1 MNLFIYSDESGV
13 FDNTHESIY
22 VYGGIILNDKEEKG
36 IAERKFIAIE
46 NQLRR
51 QNNYTQTE
59 LKANLLKPK
68 DKRLLFYSVKSFLK
82 FGIVIRLNKVHRK
95 IFGDKKTKQ
104 RFLDY
109 AYKLGV
115 KRTLAHLE
123 SKNIFLLSD
132 IENIH
137 FFCDEHTTA
146 TNGKYELREAIEQEL
161 KRGTFNDN
169 YQCFYPPIIPQV
181 KSITLEYR
189 NSETTTLIRAADIIA
204 NRIYFH
210 SKQNTLSTVSD
221 DIIIHLIP

>member
-1 MNLFIYSDESGV
+1 M
-13 FDNTHESIY
+13 
-22 VYGGIILNDKEEKG
+22 
-36 IAERKFIAIE
+36 
-46 NQLRR
+46 
-51 QNNYTQTE
+51 
-59 LKANLLKPK
+59 KP
-68 DKRLLFYSVKSFLK
+68 FLK
-82 FGIVIRLNKVHRK
+82 FGVVIRLNKVHHN
-95 IFGDKKTKQ
+95 IFDDKKTKQ

-115 KRTLAHLE
+115 KRTLTYLE
-123 SKNIFLLSD
+123 SNDILVLND

-169 YQCFYPPIIPQV
+169 YQCFYPPIIPKV
-181 KSITLEYR
+181 KSVTLEYR

-210 SKQNTLSTVSD
+210 SKQKTLLTISN
-221 DIIIHLIP
+221 DIIINLIP